1 VVPAANYSILPKW
14 QFLHVSASWTSW
26 SSVKMIPRVC
36 ESDLLRSATLS
47 MRRILAV
54 FGWVKC
60 LGTCKGVRRYLMGY
74 LLSCSMHML
83 CVKGFRARFW
93 GLEITQSG
101 TQTLRTSVRGKT
113 FCGQFTVHWQKN
125 SKWMLWR
132 LDVFLRGSSHRGWGM
147 LGRSWSQPDSTK
159 LELVFALQDTSS
171 TEAAAWLQSK
181 TRAWPALIKSSSI

>member
-1 VVPAANYSILPKW
+1 MSSLVGLTPKEVCHCSYQVLRDVEGCWEASCLTHTDLSILEQSRNKEIECSAFPLNCSVGGVLNDFPANYSIPDIPVMSLVAGDNSAKLVVPAANYSILPKW

-83 CVKGFRARFW
+83 CVEGFRARF
-93 GLEITQSG
+93 G
-101 TQTLRTSVRGKT
+101 
-113 FCGQFTVHWQKN
+113 
-125 SKWMLWR
+125 
-132 LDVFLRGSSHRGWGM
+132 D
-147 LGRSWSQPDSTK
+147 
-159 LELVFALQDTSS
+159 
-171 TEAAAWLQSK
+171 
-181 TRAWPALIKSSSI
+181 